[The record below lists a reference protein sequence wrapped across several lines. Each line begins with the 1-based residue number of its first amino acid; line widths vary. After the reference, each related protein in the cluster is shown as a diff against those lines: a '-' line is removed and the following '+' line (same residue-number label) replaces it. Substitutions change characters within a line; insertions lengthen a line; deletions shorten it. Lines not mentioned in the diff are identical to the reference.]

1 MQDKPSL
8 LLSGI
13 LLIASGISAI
23 LAGRI
28 HGDDLA
34 WLKLIFILLAC
45 VTGFYGLL
53 YLIGWI
59 VWTAIDARA
68 EAARVTRE
76 MSEAQYPVVLAH
88 LLAPLSP
95 GAVSILERSTTLE
108 VLGLMD
114 EHFNIIYRVRFPG
127 QDVDLDFLIDFIR
140 ASAQTRPFLFPVGRA
155 YELGDYL
162 NAEDQAAAI
171 TDYLVHV
178 ARWADEAAGRNPAR
192 LTVPWRQLACKF
204 GLED

>member
-53 YLIGWI
+53 YLVGWI

-76 MSEAQYPVVLAH
+76 MSEARYPVVLAH
-88 LLAPLSP
+88 ALANLPDSTTAL
-95 GAVSILERSTTLE
+95 INRSTIME
-108 VLGLMD
+108 VLGMIDDSLD
-114 EHFNIIYRVRFPG
+114 FEWRIRAPG
-127 QDVDLDFLIDFIR
+127 TDVDWDFAVAFTK
-140 ASAQTRPFLFPVGRA
+140 ASNGTKPYLWPVNKA
-155 YELGDYL
+155 YELGDYP
-162 NAEDQAAAI
+162 NAEDQAASL
-171 TDYLVHV
+171 TTLLVT
-178 ARWADEAAGRNPAR
+178 AGWADPAAGNRSAR
-192 LTVPWRQLACKF
+192 LTVPWRQLAGKF
-204 GLED
+204 GIDE